1 MFCPASLFL
10 LFLEVGAEQ
19 SGEFGILVSGSRS
32 LDKMSRIPA
41 EGAGTPHC
49 LGPAACG
56 APGWSFPDSVFTG
69 EGTSQK
75 GVLCEM
81 AGLGCCRLVA

>member
-1 MFCPASLFL
+1 MFYLPGVLPCFSFL

-32 LDKMSRIPA
+32 LDKMSRTCR
-41 EGAGTPHC
+41 GGLGTPHC

-56 APGWSFPDSVFTG
+56 APGGVFLTQFSLERG
-69 EGTSQK
+69 PVKRESCARW
-75 GVLCEM
+75 LD
-81 AGLGCCRLVA
+81 